1 MVHGHSRGGHGAW
14 ALATRI
20 PDRVLG
26 VASACGWY
34 SREEYGDANNLWV
47 PWTKIWGIYP
57 QKILGIY
64 PLVMTNSLL
73 LKMAIEIVGI
83 IHKKLGMEC
92 HHPN

>member
-1 MVHGHSRGGHGAW
+1 VVHGHSRGGHGAW

-47 PWTKIWGIYP
+47 PWTKI
-57 QKILGIY
+57 LGIY
-64 PLVMTNSLL
+64 GDGLKPWYLVNP
-73 LKMAIEIVGI
+73 KIAGI
-83 IHKKLGMEC
+83 YGCSSH
-92 HHPN
+92 